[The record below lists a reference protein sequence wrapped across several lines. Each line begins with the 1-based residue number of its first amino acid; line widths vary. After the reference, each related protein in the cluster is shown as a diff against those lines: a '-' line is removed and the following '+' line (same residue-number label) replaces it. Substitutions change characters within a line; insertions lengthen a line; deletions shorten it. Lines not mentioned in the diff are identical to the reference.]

1 MLNYDNWTGDI
12 RDLTSALMQRTN
24 IRKPFRFPIEPGRL
38 TNMLCAF
45 YSVEVQKNGYEIE
58 NMESTL
64 GNCREVAEFLSD
76 AGKTKFGLILSGSVG
91 NGKTTMLYAL
101 REAIVWVA
109 DCKNWNKYL
118 CVTDAREVANNYDR
132 IKDLEL
138 LAVDDIGRESAEAMK
153 YGNVINPI
161 ADTVSNATFQGADV
175 DWYIKADDIVLKNKG
190 GQPAGNP
197 QNRSSQEQK
206 K

>member
-1 MLNYDNWTGDI
+1 
-12 RDLTSALMQRTN
+12 MQRTN

-58 NMESTL
+58 NMESML

-101 REAIVWVA
+101 REAIAWVA

-118 CVTDAREVANNYDR
+118 CVADAREVANNYDK

-138 LAVDDIGRESAEAMK
+138 LAIDDIGRESAEAMK

-161 ADTVSNATFQGADV
+161 ADLLEHRYRKRLFTMLTTNIPNAKLGEIYGDRVYDRCKEMFKT
-175 DWYIKADDIVLKNKG
+175 IVFKG
-190 GQPAGNP
+190 KSY
-197 QNRSSQEQK
+197 RK
-206 K
+206 